1 MAAAAAEVA
10 AVAAHG
16 HHLGAGPIV
25 FDGFV
30 FDGADVDGRED
41 AVAKIV
47 EGTVAVDVGL
57 AEAALAVRQF
67 AAPQAQLA
75 LRGAVGMAR
84 LQFGFHQ
91 LVLAMIGDGVG
102 AGGGFVCHGLGV
114 GGELIDGKGACST
127 NYSLIDAV
135 RA

>member
-1 MAAAAAEVA
+1 MS
-10 AVAAHG
+10 
-16 HHLGAGPIV
+16 
-25 FDGFV
+25 
-30 FDGADVDGRED
+30 
-41 AVAKIV
+41 
-47 EGTVAVDVGL
+47 VDVGL

-67 AAPQAQLA
+67 AAPQTQFTLS
-75 LRGAVGMAR
+75 GAIGMAR

-91 LVLAMIGDGVG
+91 LVLAMIGDDVG

-114 GGELIDGKGACST
+114 GGELIDGKRACST